1 VIALRAPYS
10 PPIARADPPAP
21 GDESILVTGFLLFL
35 AAAVVGGLIVW
46 AWKGPAAGA
55 ATAWFI
61 SPIPPP
67 PLSPI

>member
-1 VIALRAPYS
+1 MYVEQHYTVPMALAAP
-10 PPIARADPPAP
+10 DPEIP
-21 GDESILVTGFLLFL
+21 DWVVKSFWFFL
-35 AAAVVGGLIVW
+35 AAAAVGGVAVW
-46 AWKGPAAGA
+46 LWKGPAAGA